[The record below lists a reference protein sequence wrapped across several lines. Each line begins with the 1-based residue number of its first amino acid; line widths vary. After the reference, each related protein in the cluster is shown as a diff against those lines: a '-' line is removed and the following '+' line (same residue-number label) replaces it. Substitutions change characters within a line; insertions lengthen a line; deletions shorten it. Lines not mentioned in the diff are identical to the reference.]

1 MDPHPS
7 KEEPLPPIAPKRPSF
22 DGQDTLATDSDV
34 DSSSSNM
41 DGVGD
46 GYRRRRAQ
54 LIAGLKNGHA
64 RSKERGKQPQ
74 PQDRDTSGIPDEEG
88 RHMAYS
94 SDDGSEFSSTSTGD
108 EFELGRLP
116 KEDVFTD
123 DEETGLTKK
132 AKEHRKRRR
141 RKTTRL
147 DERIAGSV
155 KTSKQEQK
163 VADWNVLKAMI
174 INVLLIASWY
184 LFSLSIS
191 IVSRRLLY
199 AGNHTKQCCSTI
211 SGCLLK
217 NISTSN
223 SHYS

>member
-7 KEEPLPPIAPKRPSF
+7 KEEALPPTAPKRPSF
-22 DGQDTLATDSDV
+22 DGQDTLGTDSDV

-54 LIAGLKNGHA
+54 LIAGLENGHA
-64 RSKERGKQPQ
+64 RSKERTKQPQ
-74 PQDRDTSGIPDEEG
+74 PQVRDTSGIPNEEG
-88 RHMAYS
+88 QHMAYS
-94 SDDGSEFSSTSTGD
+94 SDDGSEFSSMSTGD
-108 EFELGRLP
+108 GIELSRLP

-123 DEETGLTKK
+123 DEEAGLTKK
-132 AKEHRKRRR
+132 TKEHRKRRR
-141 RKTTRL
+141 RKATRL
-147 DERIAGSV
+147 DERIAGTV
-155 KTSKQEQK
+155 KTSKREQK

-191 IVSRRLLY
+191 IVSHWLLY
-199 AGNHTKQCCSTI
+199 TGDHTKQCCSTI
-211 SGCLLK
+211 SGCSQK
-217 NISTSN
+217 NI
-223 SHYS
+223 

>member
-7 KEEPLPPIAPKRPSF
+7 KEEPLPPIGPKRPSF
-22 DGQDTLATDSDV
+22 DGQDILGTDSDV

-54 LIAGLKNGHA
+54 LIAGLENGHA

-74 PQDRDTSGIPDEEG
+74 PQNRNTSGTPDEEG
-88 RHMAYS
+88 KHMAYS

-116 KEDVFTD
+116 EEEVFTD
-123 DEETGLTKK
+123 DEETGLTRKT
-132 AKEHRKRRR
+132 KEYRRRKRR
-141 RKTTRL
+141 KATRL

-191 IVSRRLLY
+191 IVSHWLLY
-199 AGNHTKQCCSTI
+199 VGNHTNQCCSI
-211 SGCLLK
+211 INGCLQK
-217 NISTSN
+217 NISTLNFHCS
-223 SHYS
+223 